1 MKENQRVMLTKR
13 LLKES
18 LLGLLK
24 EKRIE
29 KISISE
35 LCKEAG
41 INRSTFYKHYD
52 TQYDLLYELETDLA
66 EDLHKYINKNKN
78 KFKGDFSRRIEVIY
92 DYFACH
98 RETARILFENNTA
111 DSEFALMLFKIP
123 GLWEDVNENMEKL
136 YGKEGEELVLTFIIN
151 GAYSMV
157 RKWLLEDSDLS
168 PKEVAD
174 IASGMHIEGYC

>member
-18 LLGLLK
+18 LLSLLK

-78 KFKGDFSRRIEVIY
+78 KFKEDFSRRIKVI
-92 DYFACH
+92 CG
-98 RETARILFENNTA
+98 
-111 DSEFALMLFKIP
+111 SQ
-123 GLWEDVNENMEKL
+123 G
-136 YGKEGEELVLTFIIN
+136 N
-151 GAYSMV
+151 GQ
-157 RKWLLEDSDLS
+157 S
-168 PKEVAD
+168 P
-174 IASGMHIEGYC
+174 